1 MRDAAEADLSGRL
14 AADMAAFLDPGLDLA
29 EEALSPE
36 EAKRY
41 LAWCARVHGEGN
53 LDLVPFAE
61 FFVECDPGG
70 LKYLRRHTAQIGL
83 PIEAAVLMWAHTYCV
98 LGSSKGVLYEV
109 IAARELG
116 IDRSQMIDVLRCA
129 GYVAGP
135 YALNAAGE
143 LTLPYLRSWPTS
155 EKSSADPVWPSGWAP
170 DPDAF
175 SAGIDHATDN
185 LTDLEL
191 TRIVEWHESTY
202 GEMPASLRL
211 AAESNRAAYKLARI
225 RFERIA
231 CSSLPAQ
238 LFPLLLLHSAV
249 VRDRAVE
256 AKRAL
261 QLALSVGVEWAVLLK
276 VAHWAAVLGGEVA
289 LERALQ
295 VFVEVE
301 DQR

>member
-1 MRDAAEADLSGRL
+1 
-14 AADMAAFLDPGLDLA
+14 
-29 EEALSPE
+29 
-36 EAKRY
+36 
-41 LAWCARVHGEGN
+41 
-53 LDLVPFAE
+53 
-61 FFVECDPGG
+61 
-70 LKYLRRHTAQIGL
+70 
-83 PIEAAVLMWAHTYCV
+83 
-98 LGSSKGVLYEV
+98 
-109 IAARELG
+109 
-116 IDRSQMIDVLRCA
+116 
-129 GYVAGP
+129 
-135 YALNAAGE
+135 
-143 LTLPYLRSWPTS
+143 
-155 EKSSADPVWPSGWAP
+155 
-170 DPDAF
+170 
-175 SAGIDHATDN
+175 
-185 LTDLEL
+185 
-191 TRIVEWHESTY
+191 VEWHESTY